1 MPMLERTVSDA
12 PDENTQ
18 AAIEAI
24 RAALGS
30 AVETQDLRGGEGSP
44 GQAEAT
50 DLDQARATHRPRE
63 DSPAR
68 AAVGSGWRGLD
79 PAQPA
84 VSTGGFSSNGMLSE
98 PRR

>member
-12 PDENTQ
+12 SDENTQ

-30 AVETQDLRGGEGSP
+30 AVETQDLRDGEGSP

-50 DLDQARATHRPRE
+50 DLDQARATPGHGKIRLH
-63 DSPAR
+63 
-68 AAVGSGWRGLD
+68 G
-79 PAQPA
+79 
-84 VSTGGFSSNGMLSE
+84 
-98 PRR
+98 RR